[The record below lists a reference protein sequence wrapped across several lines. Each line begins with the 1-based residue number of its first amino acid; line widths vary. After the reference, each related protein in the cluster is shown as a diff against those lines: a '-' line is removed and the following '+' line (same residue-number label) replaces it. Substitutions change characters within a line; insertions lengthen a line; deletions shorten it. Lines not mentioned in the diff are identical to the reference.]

1 MSWTPEDAYYEQ
13 ERYATE
19 GVFIPSDFVGEV
31 SAEEY
36 GYRRFGQVERAE
48 SATEARERVSEHDR
62 KVWTDVTAVRRK
74 VTIIVTEW
82 EEF

>member
-1 MSWTPEDAYYEQ
+1 MSWTAEDEFNEH

-19 GVFIPSDFVGEV
+19 GVYIPSDFVGEV

-36 GYRRFGQVERAE
+36 GYRRFGQVERALTAE
-48 SATEARERVSEHDR
+48 EARERVSEHDR
-62 KVWTDVTAVRRK
+62 KVWTDVKPVRRK
-74 VTIIVTEW
+74 VTIIVSEW